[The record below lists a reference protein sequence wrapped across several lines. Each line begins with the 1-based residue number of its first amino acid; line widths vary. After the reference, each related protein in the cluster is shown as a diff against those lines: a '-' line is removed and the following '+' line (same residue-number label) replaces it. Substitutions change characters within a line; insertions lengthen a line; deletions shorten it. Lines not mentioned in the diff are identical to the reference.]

1 MYFKWSYRFILQWIV
16 EIKYSKLFHENFQ
29 NNLYQEIEMSFK
41 KGMKYDPPNILVVKI
56 KYIQMYRYVV

>member
-1 MYFKWSYRFILQWIV
+1 
-16 EIKYSKLFHENFQ
+16 
-29 NNLYQEIEMSFK
+29 MSFK